1 MEEGVMP
8 KARQFQSSHVTAATG
23 LSASTILVSTWIKRK
38 PQMSATYDPTVS
50 SRKAIAWVI
59 GVGASRGTGA
69 AVARRFAREGFMV
82 AVTGRS
88 AGSVQAVADE
98 IKAEGGHTIEAVG
111 DAQDEAGMLE
121 NLRRLEAIA
130 PVEVGIYNAG
140 NAIWGPPL
148 STQSADFE
156 AMWRV
161 GCLGGFVF
169 GREVARAMLHRGRGT
184 IIFTGASASLRG
196 KAAFAA
202 FAAAKAGLRIVSQS
216 FAREFGPRGIHV
228 AHAIVDG
235 SIDGDKIFGVFPD
248 IAQQKGPDGLLRTEA
263 IADAYWNLHTQHRS
277 AWSQEIDLRPYS
289 ETF

>member
-1 MEEGVMP
+1 
-8 KARQFQSSHVTAATG
+8 
-23 LSASTILVSTWIKRK
+23 
-38 PQMSATYDPTVS
+38 MSAIHDVTVTPG
-50 SRKAIAWVI
+50 KAVAWVV

-69 AVARRFAREGFMV
+69 AVARRFAREGFTV

-88 AGSVQAVADE
+88 AGSVRAIADE
-98 IKAEGGHTIEAVG
+98 IKADGGRAVEAVG
-111 DAQDEAGMLE
+111 DVQDEAGMLGI
-121 NLRRLEAIA
+121 LGRLETIG

-161 GCLGGFVF
+161 GCLGGFIF
-169 GREVARAMLHRGRGT
+169 GREAARVMLQRGRGT

-202 FAAAKAGLRIVSQS
+202 FAAAKAGLRVVSQS

-228 AHAIVDG
+228 AHVIVDG
-235 SIDGDKIFGVFPD
+235 SIDGDKILGVIPA
-248 IAQQKGPDGLLRTEA
+248 IAQLKGPDGLIGTEA
-263 IADAYWNLHTQHRS
+263 IAAAYWYLHTQHRS
-277 AWSQEIDLRPYS
+277 AWSQEIDLRSYS
-289 ETF
+289 ESF